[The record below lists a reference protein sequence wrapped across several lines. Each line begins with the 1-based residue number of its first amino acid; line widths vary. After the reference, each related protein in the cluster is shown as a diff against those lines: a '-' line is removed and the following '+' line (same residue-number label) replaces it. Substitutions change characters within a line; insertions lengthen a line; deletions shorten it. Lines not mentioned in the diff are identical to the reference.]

1 MSFSC
6 QQAFVVFCGVCEIS
20 EGRKCCL
27 QFSFKNKLKAPNP
40 IKQTK
45 KKLTQ
50 MQTCTLL
57 LTFVCI
63 KRIWGKGIASVD
75 SVAVSVRRKYSSCNF
90 STNTLPAQP
99 HQFVFSYLF
108 TCLHLR
114 AALERFLCYVENLS
128 SFILSS

>member
-1 MSFSC
+1 
-6 QQAFVVFCGVCEIS
+6 
-20 EGRKCCL
+20 
-27 QFSFKNKLKAPNP
+27 
-40 IKQTK
+40 
-45 KKLTQ
+45 
-50 MQTCTLL
+50 MQTCTFL

-114 AALERFLCYVENLS
+114 SALERFLCYAENLS